1 MISFSITSLDQ
12 GIEPY
17 AVFGG
22 VNEAQIVGGTNGLH
36 FEKVKPN
43 HLNTWALEGQA
54 ISYGEHFIAQGG
66 QYIAIIDTGSSQVA
80 IPPPLFENLKAQWK
94 SSLKDLD
101 CSGHEIFCFVRDSC
115 SNVEKHL

>member
-12 GIEPY
+12 NIEPY

-22 VNEAQIVGGTNGLH
+22 INEAQVVGGSSGIH

-54 ISYGEHFIAQGG
+54 INYGDQHLTQGG
-66 QYIAIIDTGSSQVA
+66 QYVAIIDTGSSQIA
-80 IPPPLFENLKAQWK
+80 IPPALFESLKA
-94 SSLKDLD
+94 
-101 CSGHEIFCFVRDSC
+101 
-115 SNVEKHL
+115 

>member
-22 VNEAQIVGGTNGLH
+22 VNEAQIVGGSGGIH
-36 FEKVKPN
+36 YEGVKPN

-54 ISYGEHFIAQGG
+54 MNYGDQMIAQNG

-80 IPPPLFENLKAQWK
+80 IPPPIFD
-94 SSLKDLD
+94 SL
-101 CSGHEIFCFVRDSC
+101 
-115 SNVEKHL
+115 